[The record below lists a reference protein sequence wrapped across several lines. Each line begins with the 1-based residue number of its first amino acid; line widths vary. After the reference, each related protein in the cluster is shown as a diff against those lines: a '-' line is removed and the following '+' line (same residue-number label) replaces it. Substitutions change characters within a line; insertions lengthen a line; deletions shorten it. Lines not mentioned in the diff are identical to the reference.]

1 MYQLGKI
8 DQFEV
13 DFIATNVKKNIFL
26 LFCVFIEWSVISSEK
41 SQEDA
46 FKKIERMKESV
57 IEDEGFKK
65 YLKEYKEKKD
75 DDTEL
80 FDVLLMF

>member
-1 MYQLGKI
+1 MYKLRKI

-13 DFIATNVKKNIFL
+13 DFIATNVKKIFFS